1 MSVEIEEQ
9 DRILVCVINRQRDLR
24 LAMDAH
30 WYRIPQSRAPRQFV
44 VDYVAFFVSRT
55 ARLKKP
61 SGIYAYAPMRGYELQ
76 RRRDLLPQESRH
88 PRADDLYYRIAIG
101 NFICKDPPILNPHH
115 YTVSFILTTGE
126 TFRSARHVGQLFIPS
141 LDTTPTRAKIFV
153 ANHFITK
160 DYSDADY

>member
-1 MSVEIEEQ
+1 MDDQ

-24 LAMDAH
+24 LALDAH
-30 WYRIPQSRAPRQFV
+30 WYRIPQARAPRHFV
-44 VDYVAFFVSRT
+44 VDYLAFFVSRT

-76 RRRDLLPQESRH
+76 RRRDLLPQEPHH
-88 PRADDLYYRIAIG
+88 PRADDLYYRIALG
-101 NFICKDPPILNPHH
+101 DFIEKNPPILNPNH

-126 TFRSARHVGQLFIPS
+126 AFYSAHHVGQLFIPS
-141 LDTTPTRAKIFV
+141 LDTTPTRAKILV